1 MRYYQYIL
9 LFLACIGFNLS
20 NAQQT
25 SLLGRFD
32 IDFVKGCTGMTIN
45 VSVNSNVPAWTD
57 AQFWYEGFDINVTGD
72 VTGSYTYTT
81 AGEFYVTMLV
91 SNGDADT
98 GGEKKDSIRVE
109 VLEPVLPSFTIH
121 NCASHNVRVEVED
134 DYYDSYFV
142 EFNGTDN
149 EEIGPLSFTSAYDYG
164 SQGNYRIDVS
174 GRFNDGNNTSCGTDN
189 RAFNSINSIIS
200 PVLTSVET
208 TDEALNGE
216 IQLGFTL
223 GDDIIYN
230 LERST
235 SGTENFELA
244 SIISGATE
252 VEINLN
258 TLNEYHCYRI
268 NTYDAC
274 NDISLLSDI
283 ICSVYFDVAGTETAN
298 TISWQTDT
306 VEALSY
312 NIIRDGD
319 LLTNI
324 TNASIISYDDSE
336 VICNKEYVY
345 NVQPIFQSGSSVS
358 VDTAV
363 IANKSAELPA
373 VGNPASTVNIEND
386 VELTWGPPDT
396 GEIPFRRYIIERN
409 IRDRAWKYYDASED
423 TTYIDTEANFIG
435 KHAYRIRYD
444 DDCGNLAS
452 PSPATVPMIIEQG
465 AVRGKEVNFNWSK
478 YETWANGIRN
488 YTIERVDESGAVLEE
503 FDVLS
508 GRERAI
514 TFSPNDSENKL
525 IRVRAESLDATPLF
539 TYSNIVLT
547 ELSTSMFLPNVFT
560 PDDDGLNDRF
570 VAKGPKVFNFE
581 MEVYSRWGVLI
592 FSTND
597 NFNGWDGKI
606 NDQNAPEGTYIYKIY
621 FEDAE
626 GRKYDQSGS
635 MLLMRKG

>member
-1 MRYYQYIL
+1 MTV
-9 LFLACIGFNLS
+9 NVTLS
-20 NAQQT
+20 T
-25 SLLGRFD
+25 
-32 IDFVKGCTGMTIN
+32 DFVWDT
-45 VSVNSNVPAWTD
+45 P
-57 AQFWYEGFDINVTGD
+57 QFWYEGHDFDL
-72 VTGSYTYTT
+72 
-81 AGEFYVTMLV
+81 E
-91 SNGDADT
+91 GDADLNYTYSST
-98 GGEKKDSIRVE
+98 GEYYLTLAINNPGVDGNSSEFDSIRVE
-109 VLEPVLPSFTIH
+109 VLEPQLPDFTIH
-121 NCASHNVRVEVED
+121 NCASHHVRVEVED

-142 EFNGTDN
+142 EFTDSDN
-149 EEIGPLSFTSAYDYG
+149 ETIAPLSFTSAYDYG
-164 SQGNYRIDVS
+164 TEGNYRIDVF
-174 GRFNDGNNTSCGTDN
+174 GRFNGGFNGSCGTDN
-189 RAFNSINSIIS
+189 KAFNSINSIVS
-200 PVLTSVET
+200 PILTSVET
-208 TDEALNGE
+208 TDEAANGE

-223 GDDIIYN
+223 GEDIIYN

-235 SGTENFELA
+235 DGTENFVFSKEITG
-244 SIISGATE
+244 STE
-252 VEINLN
+252 VETSLN
-258 TLNEYHCYRI
+258 TMSEFHCYRI

-274 NDISLLSDI
+274 NDLNLLSDI
-283 ICSVYFDVAGTETAN
+283 ICSVYFDVEGTETAN

-306 VEALSY
+306 VEAISY

-324 TNASIISYDDSE
+324 TNSSTLSYDDSE

-345 NVQPIFQSGSSVS
+345 NVQPIFQTGSSVS

-363 IANKSAELPA
+363 IANKSSELPA
-373 VGNPASTVNIEND
+373 VGNPASTVNIDND

-423 TTYIDTEANFIG
+423 TTYVDTEANFIG

-444 DDCGNLAS
+444 DDCGNLAT

-465 AVRGKEVNFNWSK
+465 AARGKEVNFNWSK
-478 YETWANGIRN
+478 YETWSNGIRN
-488 YTIERVDESGAVLEE
+488 YTIERIDETGVLLEE

-508 GRERAI
+508 GREKAI

-525 IRVRAESLDATPLF
+525 IRVRAESLDATPLY

-547 ELSTSMFLPNVFT
+547 ELSTTMFLPNVFT

-581 MEVYSRWGVLI
+581 LEVYSRWGVLI
-592 FSTND
+592 FSTTD

-606 NDQNAPEGTYIYKIY
+606 NDSDAPEGTYIYKIY
-621 FEDAE
+621 YEDAE